1 MSRMDEGR
9 NRFGSNLAEVEKES
23 LKKVLAYSQGFMQLQ
38 REELDYQRITENLL
52 EISGGKF
59 AAFNLYDEEGKSFTT
74 MGIAGNQKMIQLGLK
89 LVGLCNGKM
98 KWDHDDIREQKMK
111 GKTTTRFSSVAEL
124 SGGVLSKYLV
134 EKATERLGIGEA
146 AVIKIL
152 SGEKILGD
160 FTVFMS
166 MGDTLEQQ
174 EIAELFSNQV
184 GLVIE
189 RKRMEKQLSDRNNLL
204 TKLSQQVPGTL
215 FQARLGP
222 EGVFEFVYIS
232 DGVQE
237 VCEVSP
243 EEVMG
248 NPNVVFSH
256 IHPDDYQ
263 RVMQSIET
271 SATELSIWEVEYRVV
286 LPTKGER
293 WVRGFARPERLPDGS
308 VSWNAYLNDFTEQV
322 KRQQKIEYLSLHDD
336 LTGLYNRRYMEQEE
350 RRLDREENLPLAY
363 FYIDVNALKLNND
376 AFGHAKGDQL
386 LKLVG
391 ESLKKTFRAQDV
403 IARVGGDEFS
413 ILLPRTTKDQA
424 ALIADRVQEEI
435 ARVKLDPVLVSI
447 ALGYAVKNNI
457 QEQLENIKSIAEKR
471 MYKNKRKH
479 GSTLRSETI
488 GMILQSIEEKHQ
500 KEEIHSLRVGEYSGK
515 IAQALGLGSKELDKV
530 KRSAYLHDIGKVMV
544 APEILN
550 KPGKLTEEERE
561 MVQQHGE
568 IGYQILKSLE
578 EYQELAETVL
588 YHHERWDGAGY
599 PQGLKKE
606 EIPLGA
612 RIICVA
618 DAYEAMTANRPYR
631 EARSKEAAIEELRR
645 CAGSQFDPEIVRV
658 FIQEIADLQD

>member
-1 MSRMDEGR
+1 MSRMDQER

-23 LKKVLAYSQGFMQLQ
+23 LKKVLAYSEDFMQLQ
-38 REELDYQRITENLL
+38 REEPDYQGITENLL
-52 EISGGKF
+52 EICGGKF
-59 AAFNLYDEEGKSFTT
+59 AAFNLYDEERKSFTT
-74 MGIAGNQKMIQLGLK
+74 MAIAGNQKMIQLGLK

-98 KWDHDDIREQKMK
+98 KWDHDDMREQKMK
-111 GKTTTRFSSVAEL
+111 GQTTTRFSSVAEL
-124 SGGVLSKYLV
+124 SGGVLPKSLV
-134 EKATERLGIGEA
+134 EKATERLDIGEA

-166 MGDTLEQQ
+166 EGKTLEQQ
-174 EIAELFSNQV
+174 EIAEIFSNQV

-189 RKRMEKQLSDRNNLL
+189 RQRMEKQLSDQNNLL

-215 FQARLGP
+215 FQARLSP
-222 EGVFEFVYIS
+222 EGVFEFIYIS
-232 DGVQE
+232 DGVQD

-243 EEVMG
+243 KEVME
-248 NPNVVFSH
+248 NPDVVFSH
-256 IHPDDYQ
+256 IHPDDYR

-293 WVRGFARPERLPDGS
+293 WVRGFARPERLSDGS
-308 VSWNAYLNDFTEQV
+308 ISWNAYLNDFTDQV
-322 KRQQKIEYLSLHDD
+322 RRQQKIEYLSMHDD
-336 LTGLYNRRYMEQEE
+336 LTGLFNRRFMEQEE
-350 RRLDREENLPLAY
+350 GRLDREENLPLAY

-376 AFGHAKGDQL
+376 AFGHEKGDQL
-386 LKLVG
+386 LKLVAK
-391 ESLKKTFRAQDV
+391 SLQKTCRARDV

-424 ALIADRVQEEI
+424 ALIADRINKEI
-435 ARVKLDPVLVSI
+435 ARVKLDPLMVSI
-447 ALGYAVKNNI
+447 AMGYGVKNSI

-471 MYKNKRKH
+471 MYKNKRKQ
-479 GSTLRSETI
+479 GSAMRSETI

-500 KEEIHSLRVGEYSGK
+500 KEEIHSLRVGEYSGR
-515 IAQALGLGSKELDKV
+515 IAEALGLEGRELEKI
-530 KRSAYLHDIGKVMV
+530 KQGAYLHDIGKVMV

-550 KPGKLTEEERE
+550 KPAELTEEERE

-578 EYQELAETVL
+578 EYQELAEMVL
-588 YHHERWDGAGY
+588 YHHERWDGEGY
-599 PQGLKKE
+599 PQGLKHQ

-618 DAYEAMTANRPYR
+618 DAYEAMTAHRPYR
-631 EARSKEAAIEELRR
+631 ETRSKEAAIEELRR
-645 CAGSQFDPEIVRV
+645 CAGSQFDPELVQI
-658 FIQEIADLQD
+658 FIREITDLPE